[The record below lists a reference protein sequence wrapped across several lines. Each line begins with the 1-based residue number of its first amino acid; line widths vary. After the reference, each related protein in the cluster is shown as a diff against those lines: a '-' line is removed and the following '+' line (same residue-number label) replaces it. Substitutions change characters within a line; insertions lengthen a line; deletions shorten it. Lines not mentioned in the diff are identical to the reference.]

1 MDMVQSNNISIKI
14 NGADE
19 KLRLTLGALAS
30 IETAFGGDLGAM
42 KQRLMNPRI
51 SDIIFILHALLVGGG
66 SLLTL
71 DVLRASDLDITDAA
85 RAIAESFE
93 ALGKGNAPGK
103 SQAGNQ
109 TETRAL

>member
-1 MDMVQSNNISIKI
+1 MTHPSNISIKI

-19 KLRLTLGALAS
+19 QLRLTLGALAS

-42 KQRLMNPRI
+42 KERLMNPRI
-51 SDIIFILHALLVGGG
+51 SDILFILHALLAGGG

-71 DVLRASDLDITDAA
+71 EVLRASDLDITDAA
-85 RAIAESFE
+85 RGIAKSFE
-93 ALGKGNAPGK
+93 TLGKGGAPGK

-109 TETRAL
+109 TETGAL